1 MSLNWSNKSRTFL
14 RSQFLKSVRTF
25 SKKVRDKKIIVVV
38 VLLFLFL
45 SLLALNF
52 AEKET
57 RDLKRKGDIADLQKA
72 LYLHYQEHRT
82 YPPINASTFCG
93 NINTPENENL
103 KKTIEYYL
111 RQDPN
116 YEKGDKSFPSDPKFF
131 DSNKDYFYWK
141 TGEASF
147 MLLSELERDNNN
159 ERPTELCRKE
169 GNTFDY
175 AVDQTTEVELKVKRL
190 K

>member
-1 MSLNWSNKSRTFL
+1 MSLKWSNK
-14 RSQFLKSVRTF
+14 KI
-25 SKKVRDKKIIVVV
+25 IIVVV
-38 VLLFLFL
+38 LILTFL
-45 SLLALNF
+45 SLLALIF

-72 LYLHYQEHRT
+72 LYLHYQEHHT
-82 YPPINASTFCG
+82 YPPVDTSTFCG
-93 NINTPENENL
+93 NINAPENKNL
-103 KKTIEYYL
+103 KRTLEYYL

-116 YEKGDKSFPSDPKFF
+116 YEKGDKPFPSDPKFSGS
-131 DSNKDYFYWK
+131 DKDYFYWK
-141 TGEASF
+141 TGETSF

-159 ERPTELCRKE
+159 EKPTESCRQE
-169 GNTFDY
+169 GNAFDY